1 MRSMTGYGRG
11 ENTAEGQRFVAE
23 LSSVN
28 RRQNEVVVNLPKE
41 LVSLEMQIRDMVRE
55 KFSRGR
61 TVINITLQRVPAGGD
76 ESDASQRV
84 EINVG
89 LARVFT
95 QKITRLSDELKL
107 NEPGTTR
114 VPLEILLGLPGVLT
128 ISAPEIDAE
137 SAWPIMRPA
146 IEGGL
151 GELEEMRLKEGRF
164 LVKDVRKRLI
174 FLVKQVQRISTLKWR
189 ATERYRTNLKERLRT
204 AGVDLMMDEER
215 LRKEVM
221 IFADR
226 CDISEE
232 LIRLESHFEQFATQ
246 LEEGG
251 SIGRKLE
258 FLTQEL
264 VREFN
269 TLSVKANDS
278 EISQIVVDCKTEVE
292 KIREQVQNLE

>member
-1 MRSMTGYGRG
+1 MTGYGRG